1 MKFVARAAK
10 AIILDQSGKMLVL
23 RRSATHPTKAFAMD
37 LPGGVVEEGETS
49 EVGLAREIK
58 EETGLD
64 IGSDKLILIA
74 NYVEKFNN
82 RDLSRM
88 LFGVKIPGESPEV
101 VISWEHDQYDW
112 VELSEVDLE
121 DPYRSLLN
129 QALAEE
135 FQNKIP

>member
-49 EVGLAREIK
+49 EVGLVREIK

>member
-10 AIILDQSGKMLVL
+10 AVILDQSGKMLVL
-23 RRSATHPTKAFAMD
+23 RRSSTHPTKAFAMD
-37 LPGGVVEEGETS
+37 LPGGIVEEGETS
-49 EVGLAREIK
+49 EIGLIREIK

-74 NYVEKFNN
+74 NYVEKFDN
-82 RDLSRM
+82 RDVSRM
-88 LFGVKIPGESPEV
+88 LFGVKIPGESPEI

-112 VELSEVDLE
+112 VKPSEVDLE

>member
-10 AIILDQSGKMLVL
+10 AVILDQSGKMLVL

-37 LPGGVVEEGETS
+37 LPGGIVEEGETS
-49 EVGLAREIK
+49 EVGLVREIE
-58 EETGLD
+58 EETGLVID
-64 IGSDKLILIA
+64 PGKIIPVA
-74 NYVEKFNN
+74 NYVEHFDN
-82 RDLSRM
+82 REVSRM
-88 LFGVKIPGESPEV
+88 LFGVRILGDRPEIN
-101 VISWEHDQYDW
+101 ISWEHDQYDW
-112 VELSEVDLE
+112 VEPSEVDLE